1 MKSRAA
7 AVARALPSRR
17 RARCLAPIRPPE
29 IQMKQTGLSK
39 TFTLLGQLW
48 SYTAPRGDWRVRGR
62 IAAAFSALVAAR
74 GSNIITPLLYGA
86 AVDMVNDEAGFSLK
100 ILLVLV
106 AGYALARLGQQV
118 FSEAKQYLF
127 AAVAQRAVRGAAIT
141 CFAYLHQLSLRFHLE
156 RQTGGLTR
164 AIDRGAKGI
173 EFLLTIVFFEV
184 LPLFVEVVLV
194 SVILWL
200 MFGGFYAAVTM
211 FTVAAY
217 AYFTIRVTEWR
228 IKFRREMNEADE
240 QAATRAVDSLLNYE
254 TVKYFNAEGNETE
267 RYDEAL
273 KRYEKM
279 AVRSRTSLS
288 IVNVGQGTIIAIGMM
303 LMMGMA
309 GLHIQQGHLTVGDF
323 VAVNTYLLQLYVPLN
338 FLGWF
343 YRELRQ
349 SLVDMERM
357 FSFLDEPVGV
367 RDHDGAPDIGLDGG
381 SVSFEDVHFA
391 YKDRPILRGISFD
404 VPKGKRVAIVGPS
417 GSGKTTISRLLFR
430 FYDPDKG
437 TVRIDGHNLTEVTQS
452 SVRGSIGMVP
462 QDTVMFN
469 ATIGYNIGYGR
480 NGATRDEI
488 EQAARMAAI
497 DGFIDMLP
505 DKFDTMVGE
514 RGLKLSGGEKQRVA
528 IARAILKRPSIFL
541 FDEATS
547 ALDSRTEK
555 EIQASLDEVSK
566 ARTTLVIAHRLSTVV
581 DADEILV
588 LSEGV
593 IVERGRH
600 GELLARNGLYKQMWD
615 RQSKGLA
622 EGDDAPDASGGI
634 SGDKGVE
641 VLPLPQSQPAE

>member
-1 MKSRAA
+1 MKN
-7 AVARALPSRR
+7 P
-17 RARCLAPIRPPE
+17 
-29 IQMKQTGLSK
+29 GLGK
-39 TFTLLGQLW
+39 TFALLGQLW
-48 SYTAPRGDWRVRGR
+48 GYTAPRGDWRVRGR

-100 ILLVLV
+100 ILLLLV

-127 AAVAQRAVRGAAIT
+127 ASVAQRAVRGAAIT

-184 LPLFVEVVLV
+184 LPLFVEVLLV
-194 SVILWL
+194 SIILWS
-200 MFGGFYAAVTM
+200 MFGGFYAAVTIL
-211 FTVAAY
+211 TVAAY

-240 QAATRAVDSLLNYE
+240 EAATRAVDSLLNYE
-254 TVKYFNAEGNETE
+254 TVKYFNAEGSETE

-273 KRYEKM
+273 KKYETM

-288 IVNVGQGTIIAIGMM
+288 VVNIGQGTIIAIGMM

-309 GLHIQQGHLTVGDF
+309 GLHIQEGKLTVGDF

-349 SLVDMERM
+349 ALVDMERM

-367 RDHDGAPDIGLDGG
+367 RDRDGASDIAIDGG
-381 SVSFEDVHFA
+381 SVSFEDVHFS
-391 YKDRPILRGISFD
+391 YKDRPILQGISFT

-452 SVRGSIGMVP
+452 SVRASIGMVP

-480 NGATRDEI
+480 DGATPAEI
-488 EQAARMAAI
+488 EDASRMAAI
-497 DGFIDMLP
+497 DGFIGMLP
-505 DKFDTMVGE
+505 EKYDTMVGE

-555 EIQASLDEVSK
+555 EIQASLNEVSK
-566 ARTTLVIAHRLSTVV
+566 ARTTLVIAHRLSTII

-588 LSEGV
+588 LSEGR
-593 IVERGRH
+593 IVERGGH
-600 GELLARNGLYKQMWD
+600 AALLAMNGLYKQMWD
-615 RQSKGLA
+615 RQSKGFA
-622 EGDDAPDASGGI
+622 DGEAP
-634 SGDKGVE
+634 SGDV
-641 VLPLPQSQPAE
+641 VPLPQTRPAE

>member
-1 MKSRAA
+1 MKN
-7 AVARALPSRR
+7 P
-17 RARCLAPIRPPE
+17 
-29 IQMKQTGLSK
+29 GLGK
-39 TFTLLGQLW
+39 TFALLGQLW
-48 SYTAPRGDWRVRGR
+48 GYTAPRGDWRVRGR

-100 ILLVLV
+100 ILLLLV

-127 AAVAQRAVRGAAIT
+127 ASVAQRAVRGAAIT

-184 LPLFVEVVLV
+184 LPLLVEVLLV
-194 SVILWL
+194 SIILWS
-200 MFGGFYAAVTM
+200 MFGGFYAAVTIL
-211 FTVAAY
+211 TVAAY

-240 QAATRAVDSLLNYE
+240 EAATRAVDSLLNYE
-254 TVKYFNAEGNETE
+254 TVKYFNAEGSETE

-273 KRYEKM
+273 KKYETM

-288 IVNVGQGTIIAIGMM
+288 VVNIGQGTIIAIGMM

-309 GLHIQQGHLTVGDF
+309 GLHIQEGKLTVGDF

-349 SLVDMERM
+349 ALVDMERM

-367 RDHDGAPDIGLDGG
+367 RDRDGASDIAVDGG
-381 SVSFEDVHFA
+381 SVSFEDVHFS
-391 YKDRPILRGISFD
+391 YKDRPILQGISFT
-404 VPKGKRVAIVGPS
+404 VSKGKRVAIVGPS

-452 SVRGSIGMVP
+452 SVRASIGMVP

-480 NGATRDEI
+480 DGATPAEI
-488 EQAARMAAI
+488 EDASRMAAI

-505 DKFDTMVGE
+505 EKYDTMVGE

-555 EIQASLDEVSK
+555 EIQASLNEVSK
-566 ARTTLVIAHRLSTVV
+566 ARTTLVIAHRLSTII

-588 LSEGV
+588 LSEGR
-593 IVERGRH
+593 IVERGGH
-600 GELLARNGLYKQMWD
+600 AALLAMNGLYKQMWD
-615 RQSKGLA
+615 RQSKGFA
-622 EGDDAPDASGGI
+622 DGEAP
-634 SGDKGVE
+634 SGDV
-641 VLPLPQSQPAE
+641 VPLPQTRPAE

>member
-1 MKSRAA
+1 MKN
-7 AVARALPSRR
+7 P
-17 RARCLAPIRPPE
+17 
-29 IQMKQTGLSK
+29 GLGK
-39 TFTLLGQLW
+39 TFALLGQLW
-48 SYTAPRGDWRVRGR
+48 GYTAPRGDWRVRGR

-100 ILLVLV
+100 ILLLLV

-127 AAVAQRAVRGAAIT
+127 ASVAQRAVRGAAIT

-184 LPLFVEVVLV
+184 LPLFVEVLLV
-194 SVILWL
+194 SIILWS
-200 MFGGFYAAVTM
+200 MFGGFYAAVTIL
-211 FTVAAY
+211 TVAAY

-240 QAATRAVDSLLNYE
+240 EAATRAVDSLLNYE
-254 TVKYFNAEGNETE
+254 TVKYFNAEGSETK

-273 KRYEKM
+273 KKYETM

-288 IVNVGQGTIIAIGMM
+288 VVNIGQGTIIAIGMM

-309 GLHIQQGHLTVGDF
+309 GLHIQEGKLTVGDF

-349 SLVDMERM
+349 ALVDMERM

-367 RDHDGAPDIGLDGG
+367 RDCDGASDIAIDGG
-381 SVSFEDVHFA
+381 SISFEDVHFS
-391 YKDRPILRGISFD
+391 YKDRPILQGISFT

-452 SVRGSIGMVP
+452 SVRASIGMVP

-480 NGATRDEI
+480 DGATPAEI
-488 EQAARMAAI
+488 EDASRMAAI

-505 DKFDTMVGE
+505 EKYDTMVGE

-555 EIQASLDEVSK
+555 EIQASLNEVSK
-566 ARTTLVIAHRLSTVV
+566 ARTTLVIAHRLSTII

-588 LSEGV
+588 LSEGR
-593 IVERGRH
+593 IVERGGH
-600 GELLARNGLYKQMWD
+600 AALLAMNGLYKQMWD
-615 RQSKGLA
+615 RQSKGFA
-622 EGDDAPDASGGI
+622 DGEAP
-634 SGDKGVE
+634 SGDV
-641 VLPLPQSQPAE
+641 VPLPQTRPAE

>member
-1 MKSRAA
+1 MKN
-7 AVARALPSRR
+7 P
-17 RARCLAPIRPPE
+17 
-29 IQMKQTGLSK
+29 GLGK
-39 TFTLLGQLW
+39 TFALLGQLW
-48 SYTAPRGDWRVRGR
+48 GYTAPRGDWRVRGR

-100 ILLVLV
+100 ILLLLV

-127 AAVAQRAVRGAAIT
+127 ASVAQRAVRGAAIT

-184 LPLFVEVVLV
+184 LPLFVEVLLV
-194 SVILWL
+194 SIILWS
-200 MFGGFYAAVTM
+200 MFGGFYAAVTIL
-211 FTVAAY
+211 TVAAY

-240 QAATRAVDSLLNYE
+240 EAATRAVDSLLNYE
-254 TVKYFNAEGNETE
+254 TVKYFNAEGSETE

-273 KRYEKM
+273 KKYETM

-288 IVNVGQGTIIAIGMM
+288 VVNIGQGTIIAIGMM

-309 GLHIQQGHLTVGDF
+309 GLHIQEGKLTVGDF

-349 SLVDMERM
+349 ALVDMERM

-367 RDHDGAPDIGLDGG
+367 RDRDGASDITIDGG
-381 SVSFEDVHFA
+381 SVSFEDVHFS
-391 YKDRPILRGISFD
+391 YKDRPILQGISFT

-452 SVRGSIGMVP
+452 SVRASIGMVP

-480 NGATRDEI
+480 DGATPAEI
-488 EQAARMAAI
+488 EDASRMAAI

-505 DKFDTMVGE
+505 EKYDTMVGE

-555 EIQASLDEVSK
+555 EIQASLNEVSK
-566 ARTTLVIAHRLSTVV
+566 ARTTLVIAHRLSTII

-588 LSEGV
+588 LSEGR
-593 IVERGRH
+593 IVERGGH
-600 GELLARNGLYKQMWD
+600 AALLAMNGLYKQMWD
-615 RQSKGLA
+615 RQSKGFA
-622 EGDDAPDASGGI
+622 DGKTS
-634 SGDKGVE
+634 SGDAV
-641 VLPLPQSQPAE
+641 PLPQTRPAE

>member
-1 MKSRAA
+1 MKN
-7 AVARALPSRR
+7 PS
-17 RARCLAPIRPPE
+17 L
-29 IQMKQTGLSK
+29 GK
-39 TFTLLGQLW
+39 TFALLGQLW
-48 SYTAPRGDWRVRGR
+48 GYTAPRGDWRVRGR

-100 ILLVLV
+100 ILLLLV

-127 AAVAQRAVRGAAIT
+127 ASVAQRAVRGAAIT

-173 EFLLTIVFFEV
+173 EFLLTSVFFEV
-184 LPLFVEVVLV
+184 LPLFVEVLLV
-194 SVILWL
+194 SIILWS
-200 MFGGFYAAVTM
+200 MFGGFYAAVTIL
-211 FTVAAY
+211 TVAAY

-240 QAATRAVDSLLNYE
+240 EAATRAVDSLLNYE
-254 TVKYFNAEGNETE
+254 TVKYFNAEGSETE

-273 KRYEKM
+273 KKYETM

-288 IVNVGQGTIIAIGMM
+288 VVNIGQGTIIAIGMM

-309 GLHIQQGHLTVGDF
+309 GLHIQEGKLTVGDF

-349 SLVDMERM
+349 ALVDMERM

-367 RDHDGAPDIGLDGG
+367 RDRDGASDIAIDGG
-381 SVSFEDVHFA
+381 SVSFEDVHFS
-391 YKDRPILRGISFD
+391 YKDRPILQGISFT
-404 VPKGKRVAIVGPS
+404 VPKGKRVALVGPS

-430 FYDPDKG
+430 FYDPDNG

-452 SVRGSIGMVP
+452 SVRASIGMVP

-480 NGATRDEI
+480 DGSTPAEI
-488 EQAARMAAI
+488 EDASRMAAI

-505 DKFDTMVGE
+505 EKYDTMVGE

-555 EIQASLDEVSK
+555 EIQASLNEVSK
-566 ARTTLVIAHRLSTVV
+566 ARTTLVIAHRLSTII

-588 LSEGV
+588 LSEGR
-593 IVERGRH
+593 IVERGGH
-600 GELLARNGLYKQMWD
+600 AALLAMNGLYKQMWD
-615 RQSKGLA
+615 RQSKGFA
-622 EGDDAPDASGGI
+622 DGEAP
-634 SGDKGVE
+634 SGDV
-641 VLPLPQSQPAE
+641 VPLPQTRPAE

>member
-1 MKSRAA
+1 MKN
-7 AVARALPSRR
+7 P
-17 RARCLAPIRPPE
+17 
-29 IQMKQTGLSK
+29 GLGK
-39 TFTLLGQLW
+39 TFALLGQLW
-48 SYTAPRGDWRVRGR
+48 GYTAPRGDWRVRGR

-100 ILLVLV
+100 ILLLLV

-127 AAVAQRAVRGAAIT
+127 ASVAQRAVRGAAIT

-184 LPLFVEVVLV
+184 LPLFVEVLLV
-194 SVILWL
+194 SIILWS
-200 MFGGFYAAVTM
+200 MFGGFYAAVTIL
-211 FTVAAY
+211 TVAAY

-240 QAATRAVDSLLNYE
+240 EAATRAVDSLLNYE
-254 TVKYFNAEGNETE
+254 TVKYFNAEGSETE

-273 KRYEKM
+273 KKYETM

-288 IVNVGQGTIIAIGMM
+288 VVNIGQGTIIAIGMM

-309 GLHIQQGHLTVGDF
+309 GLHIQEGKLTVGDF

-349 SLVDMERM
+349 ALVDMERM

-367 RDHDGAPDIGLDGG
+367 RDCDGASDIAIDGG
-381 SVSFEDVHFA
+381 SVSFEDVHFS
-391 YKDRPILRGISFD
+391 YKDRPILQGISFT

-452 SVRGSIGMVP
+452 SVRASIGMVP

-480 NGATRDEI
+480 DGSTPAEI
-488 EQAARMAAI
+488 EDASRMAAI

-505 DKFDTMVGE
+505 EKYDTMVGE

-555 EIQASLDEVSK
+555 EIQASLNEVSK
-566 ARTTLVIAHRLSTVV
+566 ARTTLVIAHRLSTII

-588 LSEGV
+588 LSEGR
-593 IVERGRH
+593 IVERGGH
-600 GELLARNGLYKQMWD
+600 AALLAMNGLYKQMWD
-615 RQSKGLA
+615 RQSKGFA
-622 EGDDAPDASGGI
+622 DGEAP
-634 SGDKGVE
+634 SGDV
-641 VLPLPQSQPAE
+641 VPLPQTRPAE

>member
-1 MKSRAA
+1 MKGKMAKSG
-7 AVARALPSRR
+7 
-17 RARCLAPIRPPE
+17 
-29 IQMKQTGLSK
+29 MNK
-39 TFTLLGQLW
+39 TYALLGELW
-48 SYTAPRGDWRVRGR
+48 GYTAPRGNWRVRGR
-62 IAAAFSALVAAR
+62 IAAAFTALLAAR

-86 AVDMVNDEAGFSLK
+86 AVDMVNSEAGFSLK
-100 ILLVLV
+100 ILLVIV
-106 AGYALARLGQQV
+106 VGYALARLGQQV

-127 AAVAQRAVRGAAIT
+127 ASVAQRAVRGAAIR
-141 CFAYLHQLSLRFHLE
+141 CFSYLHELSLRFHLE

-184 LPLFVEVVLV
+184 LPLFVEVLLV
-194 SVILWL
+194 SIILWV

-211 FTVAAY
+211 LTVAAY

-254 TVKYFNAEGNETE
+254 TVKYFNAESSETE

-288 IVNVGQGTIIAIGMM
+288 IVNIGQGTIIAIGMM

-309 GLHIQQGHLTVGDF
+309 GLHIQEGKLTVGDF

-349 SLVDMERM
+349 ALVDMERM
-357 FSFLDEPVGV
+357 FSFLDEPIGV
-367 RDHDGAPDIGLDGG
+367 SDRDAAPDLHIEGG
-381 SVSFEDVHFA
+381 AISFEDVHFS
-391 YKDRPILRGISFD
+391 YNDRPILRGITFD

-430 FYDPDKG
+430 FYDPQTG
-437 TVRIDGHNLTEVTQS
+437 TVRIDGQNLTEVTQS
-452 SVRGSIGMVP
+452 SVRAAIGMVP

-480 NGATRDEI
+480 HGATPDEI
-488 EQAARMAAI
+488 ETASRMAAI
-497 DGFIDMLP
+497 DGFIEALP
-505 DKFDTMVGE
+505 ERYETMVGE

-555 EIQASLDEVSK
+555 DIQASLNEVSRS
-566 ARTTLVIAHRLSTVV
+566 RTTLVIAHRLSTII

-588 LSEGV
+588 LSEGRV
-593 IVERGRH
+593 VERGGH
-600 GELLARNGLYKQMWD
+600 VQLLERDGLYKQMWD
-615 RQSKGLA
+615 RQSKGFADGETAEVVALA
-622 EGDDAPDASGGI
+622 NQQPTA
-634 SGDKGVE
+634 
-641 VLPLPQSQPAE
+641 QPAE

>member
-1 MKSRAA
+1 MKN
-7 AVARALPSRR
+7 P
-17 RARCLAPIRPPE
+17 
-29 IQMKQTGLSK
+29 GLGK
-39 TFTLLGQLW
+39 TFALLGQLW
-48 SYTAPRGDWRVRGR
+48 GYTAPRGDWRVRGR

-100 ILLVLV
+100 ILLLLV

-127 AAVAQRAVRGAAIT
+127 ASVAQRAVRGAAIT

-184 LPLFVEVVLV
+184 LPLFVEVLLV
-194 SVILWL
+194 SVILWS
-200 MFGGFYAAVTM
+200 MFGGFYAAVTIL
-211 FTVAAY
+211 TVAAY

-240 QAATRAVDSLLNYE
+240 EAATRAVDSLLNYE
-254 TVKYFNAEGNETE
+254 TVKYFNAEGSETE

-273 KRYEKM
+273 KKYETM

-288 IVNVGQGTIIAIGMM
+288 VVNIGQGTIIAIGMM

-309 GLHIQQGHLTVGDF
+309 GLHIQEGKLTVGDF

-349 SLVDMERM
+349 ALVDMERM
-357 FSFLDEPVGV
+357 FSFLDQPVGV
-367 RDHDGAPDIGLDGG
+367 RDREGAASLAIDGG
-381 SVSFEDVHFA
+381 SVSFEDVHFS
-391 YKDRPILRGISFD
+391 YKDRPILQGISFT

-452 SVRGSIGMVP
+452 SVRASIGMVP

-480 NGATRDEI
+480 DGATPAEI
-488 EQAARMAAI
+488 EDASRMAAI

-505 DKFDTMVGE
+505 EKYDTMVGE

-555 EIQASLDEVSK
+555 EIQASLNEVSK
-566 ARTTLVIAHRLSTVV
+566 ARTTLVIAHRLSTII

-588 LSEGV
+588 LSEGR
-593 IVERGRH
+593 IVERGGH
-600 GELLARNGLYKQMWD
+600 AALLAMNGLYKQMWD
-615 RQSKGLA
+615 RQSKGFA
-622 EGDDAPDASGGI
+622 DGEAP
-634 SGDKGVE
+634 SGDV
-641 VLPLPQSQPAE
+641 VPLPQTRPAE

>member
-1 MKSRAA
+1 MKN
-7 AVARALPSRR
+7 P
-17 RARCLAPIRPPE
+17 
-29 IQMKQTGLSK
+29 GLGK
-39 TFTLLGQLW
+39 TFALLGQLW
-48 SYTAPRGDWRVRGR
+48 GYTAPRGDWRVRGR

-100 ILLVLV
+100 ILLLLV

-127 AAVAQRAVRGAAIT
+127 ASVAQRAVRGAAIT

-184 LPLFVEVVLV
+184 LPLFVEVLLV
-194 SVILWL
+194 SIILWS
-200 MFGGFYAAVTM
+200 MFGGFYAAVTIL
-211 FTVAAY
+211 TVAAY

-240 QAATRAVDSLLNYE
+240 EAATRAVDSLLNYE
-254 TVKYFNAEGNETE
+254 TVKYFNAEGSETE

-273 KRYEKM
+273 KKYETM

-288 IVNVGQGTIIAIGMM
+288 VVNIGQGTIIAIGMM

-309 GLHIQQGHLTVGDF
+309 GLHIQEGKLTVGDF

-349 SLVDMERM
+349 ALVDMERM

-367 RDHDGAPDIGLDGG
+367 RDRDGASDIAIDGG
-381 SVSFEDVHFA
+381 SVSFEDVHFS
-391 YKDRPILRGISFD
+391 YKDRPILQGISFT

-452 SVRGSIGMVP
+452 SVRASIGMVP

-480 NGATRDEI
+480 DSSTPAEI
-488 EQAARMAAI
+488 EDASPMAAI

-505 DKFDTMVGE
+505 EKYDTMVGE

-555 EIQASLDEVSK
+555 EIQASLNEVSK
-566 ARTTLVIAHRLSTVV
+566 ARTTLVIAHRLSTII

-588 LSEGV
+588 LSEGR
-593 IVERGRH
+593 IVERGGH
-600 GELLARNGLYKQMWD
+600 AALLAMNGLYKQMWD
-615 RQSKGLA
+615 RQSKGFA
-622 EGDDAPDASGGI
+622 DGEAP
-634 SGDKGVE
+634 SGDV
-641 VLPLPQSQPAE
+641 VPLPQTRPAE

>member
-1 MKSRAA
+1 MKN
-7 AVARALPSRR
+7 P
-17 RARCLAPIRPPE
+17 
-29 IQMKQTGLSK
+29 GLGK
-39 TFTLLGQLW
+39 TFALLGQLW
-48 SYTAPRGDWRVRGR
+48 GYTAPRGDWRVRGR

-100 ILLVLV
+100 ILLLLV

-127 AAVAQRAVRGAAIT
+127 ASVAQRAVRGAAIT

-184 LPLFVEVVLV
+184 LPLFVEVLLV
-194 SVILWL
+194 SIILWS
-200 MFGGFYAAVTM
+200 MFGGFYAAVTIL
-211 FTVAAY
+211 TVAAY

-240 QAATRAVDSLLNYE
+240 EAATRAVDSLLNYE
-254 TVKYFNAEGNETE
+254 TVKYFNAEGSETE

-273 KRYEKM
+273 KKYETM

-288 IVNVGQGTIIAIGMM
+288 VVNIGQGTIIAIGMM

-309 GLHIQQGHLTVGDF
+309 GLHIQEGKLTVGDF

-349 SLVDMERM
+349 ALVDMERM

-367 RDHDGAPDIGLDGG
+367 RDRDGASDIAIDGG
-381 SVSFEDVHFA
+381 SVSFEDVHFS
-391 YKDRPILRGISFD
+391 YKDRPILQGISFT

-452 SVRGSIGMVP
+452 SVRASIGMVP

-480 NGATRDEI
+480 DGATPAEI
-488 EQAARMAAI
+488 KDASRMAAI

-505 DKFDTMVGE
+505 EKYDTMVGE

-555 EIQASLDEVSK
+555 EIQASLNEVSK
-566 ARTTLVIAHRLSTVV
+566 ARTTLVIAHRLSTII

-588 LSEGV
+588 LSEGR
-593 IVERGRH
+593 IVERGGH
-600 GELLARNGLYKQMWD
+600 AALLAMNGLYKQMWD
-615 RQSKGLA
+615 RQSKGFA
-622 EGDDAPDASGGI
+622 DGEAP
-634 SGDKGVE
+634 SGDV
-641 VLPLPQSQPAE
+641 VPLPQTRPAE